1 MRTQAFADNRRSIEM
16 GMAMARFELVNS
28 EVASIGQGPA
38 SADMYYELG
47 IRYSVGNAV
56 ETDLIAA
63 HKWFNIAAL
72 KGCKEAIPLRQEIAS
87 ALSPAEIA
95 LAQRAARYWLTT
107 H

>member
-1 MRTQAFADNRRSIEM
+1 
-16 GMAMARFELVNS
+16 MARFEMTS
-28 EVASIGQGPA
+28 CDIASIGQGAP

-47 IRYSVGNAV
+47 IRYSVGNTV

-72 KGCKEAIPLRQEIAS
+72 KGCREAIQLRQEIAASMS
-87 ALSPAEIA
+87 AAEIA
-95 LAQRAARYWLTT
+95 LAQRAARDWLTT